1 VIGYIL
7 AAGALAVAALWWL
20 TRSKVGAHESALI
33 SSCRNDSAQA
43 ERLLE
48 HERRRVSGL
57 TREQAAERAL
67 RTLRRDL

>member
-7 AAGALAVAALWWL
+7 VAGALAGAVWWL
-20 TRSKVGAHESALI
+20 VRSRTGAHERALVAA
-33 SSCRNDSAQA
+33 CRNDGAQA
-43 ERLLE
+43 TRLLE
-48 HERRRVSGL
+48 HERRRATGL

>member
-1 VIGYIL
+1 MGTWIGS
-7 AAGALAVAALWWL
+7 GAQERAL
-20 TRSKVGAHESALI
+20 V

-43 ERLLE
+43 ERLIE

>member
-1 VIGYIL
+1 MIGYIL
-7 AAGALAVAALWWL
+7 AFALAATALWWF
-20 TRSKVGAHESALI
+20 TRSRAGTHERALAAA
-33 SSCRNDSAQA
+33 CRNDSAQA

-48 HERRRVSGL
+48 HERRRVAGL

>member
-7 AAGALAVAALWWL
+7 VVVAVAAAAIWWL
-20 TRSKVGAHESALI
+20 TRSRTGAHERALVAA
-33 SSCRNDSAQA
+33 CRKDDAQA
-43 ERLLE
+43 GRLLDL
-48 HERRRVSGL
+48 ERRRISGL

>member
-7 AAGALAVAALWWL
+7 VTVGLVVAASWWL
-20 TRSKVGAHESALI
+20 TRSKVGAHERALV

-43 ERLLE
+43 DRLIE